1 MPASGRKAIVPE
13 NNKELKEHR
22 MQYKGIDIVK
32 FIMALFVVILHTH
45 PLYAVNRTADFLTA
59 DVIARVAVPFF
70 FAATGFL
77 LETQI
82 SGHRAGVRETI
93 VRYVWKVLKLYC
105 IWTVIYMPVIL
116 YNKFIV
122 NGETV
127 AYGIFTLIRDF
138 IFAGSYGQLWYL
150 PAAAVGLVVVFTL
163 RKYLGEGKTALLLL
177 ALFLMGLATQS
188 YFGLAS
194 ALVSPDGILWQGM
207 KAVKKVMVT
216 CRNGVFFGS
225 IFIYMG
231 TWIARRDIK
240 IKVWEAVSGLAIS
253 TLLLCVEAAYLW
265 SIGSVREK
273 DMYLLL
279 LPAVFFLM
287 LLALQIQ
294 VGWDTVYLRKTSTNI
309 YLVHTAFKFI
319 YREFVGERNE
329 NGIPLFLFTLA
340 GSFAAVYL
348 IERFERYRRRA

>member
-1 MPASGRKAIVPE
+1 MPASGRKVVVPE
-13 NNKELKEHR
+13 NNKELKEHN

-32 FIMALFVVILHTH
+32 FIMALFVVVLHTH
-45 PLYAVNRTADFLTA
+45 PLYEVNRAADFLTA

-77 LETQI
+77 LEKQI
-82 SGHRAGVRETI
+82 SGRHDDVRETI

-105 IWTVIYMPVIL
+105 IWTVIYLPIIL

-122 NGETV
+122 NGEAA

-150 PAAAVGLVVVFTL
+150 PAAAVGLVVVFIL
-163 RKYLGEGKTALLLL
+163 RKYLGEGKTAILLLV
-177 ALFLMGLATQS
+177 LFLMGLTTQS

-194 ALVSPDGILWQGM
+194 ALIRPDGILWQVM

-231 TWIARRDIK
+231 TWIARCDIRMK
-240 IKVWEAVSGLAIS
+240 AWKAASGLAIS
-253 TLLLCVEAAYLW
+253 TLLFCVEAAYLW
-265 SIGSVREK
+265 GIGSVREK

-279 LPAVFFLM
+279 LPTVFFLL

-294 VGWDTVYLRKTSTNI
+294 VEWDTVYLRRMSINI
-309 YLVHTAFKFI
+309 YLVHTAFRFI
-319 YREFVGERNE
+319 YREFVGERDE
-329 NGIPLFLFTLA
+329 TSIWLFLFTLA

-348 IERFERYRRRA
+348 IERFRRHQRRA

>member
-1 MPASGRKAIVPE
+1 MPASDRTAAVPE
-13 NNKELKEHR
+13 NNKGLKEHR

-59 DVIARVAVPFF
+59 DVIARAAVPFF

-77 LETQI
+77 LEKQI
-82 SGHRAGVRETI
+82 SERHADVRGTVTGY
-93 VRYVWKVLKLYC
+93 VRKVLGLYC
-105 IWTVIYMPVIL
+105 IWTALYLPIIL

-122 NGETV
+122 SDETF
-127 AYGIFTLIRDF
+127 AYSVFTLVRDF

-150 PAAAVGLVVVFTL
+150 PAAAVGLLLVFAL
-163 RKYLGEGKTALLLL
+163 RKYLGEGKTALLLFV
-177 ALFLMGLATQS
+177 LFLMGLATQS
-188 YFGLAS
+188 YFGLTLAS
-194 ALVSPDGILWQGM
+194 IEPDGILWKGM

-216 CRNGVFFGS
+216 CRNGVFFGG

-231 TWIARRDIK
+231 TWTARCEVK
-240 IKVWEAVSGLAIS
+240 MKAWKAAMGLAIS
-253 TLLLCVEAAYLW
+253 TLLFCVEASYLW

-279 LPAVFFLM
+279 LPTVFFLL

-294 VGWDTVYLRKTSTNI
+294 VGWDTIFLRKMSINI

-319 YREFVGERNE
+319 YREFVGGRNE
-329 NGIPLFLFTLA
+329 SGVALFLFTLA
-340 GSFAAVYL
+340 GTFAAAYL
-348 IERFERYRRRA
+348 IERFGRRQRRV